1 MKRKR
6 SVSKRKVI
14 KAVLFV
20 VGLIICA
27 YPLVSS
33 ILEQQYLGDTIATYQ
48 KEIEVYNDLE
58 IEEEKVLANEYNSIL
73 YQSNGKII
81 NNDSIQILHSDS
93 YNSLLNL
100 TGNGIMGSVEIPKIN
115 VNLPIYHGTSDE
127 VLSMGVGHIE
137 GTSLPV
143 GGENTRTVLSGH
155 RGLPNSKL
163 FTRLD
168 ELEKGDLFFIK
179 VFDEILA
186 YQVMDIDVIEP
197 DDTEKLDIVQG
208 KDLAT
213 LLTCTPYGL
222 NTHRLIVTGERVSFV
237 EEEYRSIKKEMMSFR
252 ELFFAVIPVVFTV
265 VGIASAVK
273 NRRSKKKKLIRRGG
287 RYE

>member
-1 MKRKR
+1 MKRKW
-6 SVSKRKVI
+6 SVSKRKII
-14 KAVLFV
+14 KIILFF
-20 VGLIICA
+20 VGLMICS
-27 YPLVSS
+27 YPLISS
-33 ILEQQYLGDTIATYQ
+33 IWEQKYLNDTVSTYQ
-48 KEIEVYNDLE
+48 KEMEEYDE
-58 IEEEKVLANEYNSIL
+58 EKIEEEKSLAYEYNSLL
-73 YQSNGKII
+73 YQSKGKVI
-81 NNDSIQILHSDS
+81 NSDSTQILHSDN

-100 TGNGIMGSVEIPKIN
+100 SGNGIMASVEIPKIN

-137 GTSLPV
+137 GTSLPI

-179 VFDEILA
+179 VLDEILA
-186 YQVMDIDVIEP
+186 YEVIEIEVIEP
-197 DDTEKLDIVQG
+197 DDTEKLAIIQE

-222 NTHRLIVTGERVSFV
+222 NTHRLIITGERVSFV
-237 EEEYRSIKKEMMSFR
+237 EAEYQSIRKEIMSFR
-252 ELFFAVIPVVFTV
+252 ELFFAAIPSVFIAIG
-265 VGIASAVK
+265 VGSTVK
-273 NRRSKKKKLIRRGG
+273 NKKSRKKKLRRRGG
-287 RYE
+287 RY